1 MSRRDVHDPRRRES
15 GYVSHDPVGI
25 DVGHRAVFVEKAIGI
40 GLSRGVDGTRLG
52 CLSLPSSAVGTGD
65 NRRAESLVQKLRGQE
80 SNNIREF
87 DFRIAE

>member
-1 MSRRDVHDPRRRES
+1 MHDPRRRES

-40 GLSRGVDGTRLG
+40 GLSRRSRSVDGTRLG

-65 NRRAESLVQKLRGQE
+65 NRRAESLVQELRGQE
-80 SNNIREF
+80 SNNIRGL
-87 DFRIAE
+87 DFWIAE